1 MIKNLH
7 DKKNFMT
14 KLSSKLQNIK
24 ILNFSRCIN
33 LLILFVIISSIFLNA
48 SLFFGYANKLPGVI
62 FSFFLTYFIDYF
74 YLRKKNFFIFKVALK
89 KKDYVYILLIL
100 STAIF
105 FRIDPYEM
113 SYGGQ
118 DQGIYTN
125 MSKYY
130 QNNSNLFIESPLLSS
145 KNSDVK
151 ELFDNIYD
159 DSLYSKNEHLP
170 GVNVHEKGVV
180 NFQFYHLHPLWM
192 SVFGKLFGD
201 ANSSYSLLLFSLL
214 SIFTMSALVFLITGS
229 RLSAYLSA
237 FLFSVHPLHS
247 FFTKWPVTEIVALFF
262 LFNGLLFLAFS
273 IKGNSRNE
281 NTYYL
286 IISALSF
293 LCLFFTRITG
303 FAYLPFFLVI
313 TLLGVLY
320 NKKHKISNINIFIWY
335 SLIIFLFYFLSYF
348 YGLYATNKYATDI
361 YSKFERIEIF
371 GVNSLYIFFGV
382 NIFLLFVIFLISYLE
397 KIKKNLASFILQSRL
412 NLLRIFYI
420 IFLIFCIWLLI
431 KSINIGFFEIYHHH
445 LSRWSYPQSGFV
457 AILASDFVN
466 IIIYSSPLLFLL
478 LNYFMI
484 KARNDDITKSKLIY
498 ILPLF
503 IILLTILFLRL
514 LGTSGIVPY
523 QFYFLR
529 YYLLEII
536 PLIIILFFIFL
547 SIYKEKYYAIADKSL
562 LQKNKFITI
571 SLIISVLLFIYI
583 SKVHLGTNIGKEW
596 NKDIRGLEAQVL
608 DDQIIYLKSDYK
620 NNGADIQN
628 STQFI
633 FYNQFNLLS
642 LKRSS
647 FCNELSTISKIAK
660 ENKLWIF
667 TSQFGSYIEDSIV
680 LKSNEISIQD
690 SKFIPFKKTKKTR
703 KLVVGLFKDLDVK
716 KLCSSDLK
724 LNTNY
729 DRFQENIK
737 LKNLF
742 KVGWYR
748 PEPKLVWSKQN
759 AALIINPSL
768 FEDNQ
773 HPREVIINFDIF
785 KKELNGDPNSLNIT
799 SCSGENQNTIS
810 ELKNRNNQITIN
822 LDKSK
827 KCKIVFNLKY
837 TASPNSLGLSFD
849 SRNLGIAIR
858 SLLFK

>member
-1 MIKNLH
+1 
-7 DKKNFMT
+7 MT

-74 YLRKKNFFIFKVALK
+74 YLRKKDFFIFKVALK

-130 QNNSNLFIESPLLSS
+130 QDNSNLFIESPHLSS

-151 ELFDNIYD
+151 ELFDNTYD
-159 DSLYSKNEHLP
+159 DSLFSKSQYLP
-170 GVNVHEKGVV
+170 GVHVHEKGVFI
-180 NFQFYHLHPLWM
+180 FQFYHLHPLWM

-214 SIFTMSALVFLITGS
+214 SIFTMSALVFLITDS

-281 NTYYL
+281 NMYYL

-303 FAYLPFFLVI
+303 FTYLPFFLII
-313 TLLGVLY
+313 TLIGVLY
-320 NKKHKISNINIFIWY
+320 NNKYKILNINVYIWY

-348 YGLYATNKYATDI
+348 YGLYSTNKYATDI
-361 YSKFERIEIF
+361 YTKFQEIKIF
-371 GVNSLYIFFGV
+371 EISSLYIFFGL
-382 NIFLLFVIFLISYLE
+382 NIFVLTVLLFVPYLKKTKNSLAFFIFQSR
-397 KIKKNLASFILQSRL
+397 FILFK
-412 NLLRIFYI
+412 IFYI
-420 IFLIFCIWLLI
+420 IFLILFFLLLF
-431 KSINIGFFEIYHHH
+431 KSIYIGFFETYHYH
-445 LSRWSYPQSGFV
+445 LSRWSYPQSGFK

-466 IIIYSSPLLFLL
+466 IIIYSSPLIFLL
-478 LNYFMI
+478 LNYFII
-484 KARNDDITKSKLIY
+484 KVKSIDITKSQLIY
-498 ILPLF
+498 ILPLL
-503 IILLTILFLRL
+503 ILLTIIIGFRV
-514 LGTSGIVPY
+514 LGQTGVVAY
-523 QFYFLR
+523 QFYYLR
-529 YYLLEII
+529 YLLLEII
-536 PLIIILFFIFL
+536 PLLIILFFIFL
-547 SIYKEKYYAIADKSL
+547 FLFKEKSYSTGYKVL
-562 LQKNKFITI
+562 LQKNTFITI
-571 SLIISVLLFIYI
+571 SLIISAVLFTYI

-596 NKDIRGLEAQVL
+596 NKDIRGLQAQVL
-608 DDQIIYLKSDYK
+608 DDQIIYLKSDNK
-620 NNGADIQN
+620 NGKGIQN
-628 STQFI
+628 STQFM

-642 LKRSS
+642 LNIDS
-647 FCNELSTISKIAK
+647 FCNELPTITKISQ

-667 TSQFGSYIEDSIV
+667 TDHFGSFIKDPTILS
-680 LKSNEISIQD
+680 SNEIRTRD
-690 SKFIPFKKTKKTR
+690 STFIPHKKTKTTR
-703 KLVVGLFKDLDVK
+703 KLFVGLFKNLDAK
-716 KLCSSDLK
+716 KLCIGKELSLH
-724 LNTNY
+724 TNY
-729 DRFQENIK
+729 NEFMSNKI
-737 LKNLF
+737 LTNLF
-742 KVGWYR
+742 KKGWYR
-748 PEPKLVWSKQN
+748 PEPNLVWSKQI
-759 AALIINPSL
+759 AELLIDPSL
-768 FEDNQ
+768 FADNH
-773 HPREVIINFDIF
+773 HPREVTIIFDVFVHKVNNKANFLKI
-785 KKELNGDPNSLNIT
+785 S
-799 SCSGENQNTIS
+799 SCSGENQRTIS
-810 ELKNRNNQITIN
+810 KLKNQKNSITIK
-822 LDKSK
+822 LERLK
-827 KCKIVFNLKY
+827 KCSIVFNLKY
-837 TASPNSLGLSFD
+837 LDSPYNLGMSGD